1 MSVNNPQAS
10 FVFRYA
16 QDYLGPMAGY
26 ITGWTYR
33 LKS

>member
-10 FVFRYA
+10 SFSRYA

-26 ITGWTYR
+26 ITGWA
-33 LKS
+33 LLL